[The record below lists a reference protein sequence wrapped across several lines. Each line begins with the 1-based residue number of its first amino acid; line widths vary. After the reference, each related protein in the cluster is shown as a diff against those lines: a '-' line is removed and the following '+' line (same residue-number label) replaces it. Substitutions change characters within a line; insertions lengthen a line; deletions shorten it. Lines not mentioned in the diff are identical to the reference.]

1 MEINHSLY
9 STTKLTRKWV
19 LKLLLFTLLV
29 VQASTGAVSQSS
41 NADFER
47 VKIFGPD
54 HIFSN
59 ITMSPDGNT
68 IAVSSKKSEP
78 VTLIDWKNRQ
88 EIRKIDAGKWY
99 AGSRINYS
107 ATGTYLL
114 LQELNFYDLVENKNR
129 KLHFEIVEAASGRII
144 KDFQDVQD
152 VIVTAD
158 EQQAVSLQG
167 EEITFWN
174 LATGSKLKSF
184 RVSGASDA
192 IALSPDG
199 STIAVSHI
207 VTKADLKGDRRF
219 KKKKAAK
226 PVLRYKQL
234 VSFYNTTT
242 FEKLKTVNEFYDI
255 VYRLRFS
262 NDGNN
267 LFVFQI
273 PHIKV
278 QTSKQTLTYVS
289 RVDGKS
295 FEALRGGLTSQS
307 IGQPDIR
314 LSNNGQFFAINS
326 KGNRFQE
333 IHLYDFASGTLLQR
347 FELGQRLFEKGSEGE
362 KLIKD
367 SRPSFL
373 FLPDDTSILI
383 TMGNQMIIW
392 NLDTNQ

>member
-1 MEINHSLY
+1 MENHSLFT
-9 STTKLTRKWV
+9 TTKLTKKWL
-19 LKLLLFTLLV
+19 LKLFLSTLLV

-152 VIVTAD
+152 VIITAD

-314 LSNNGQFFAINS
+314 LSNNEQFFAINS

>member
-1 MEINHSLY
+1 MEINHSLS
-9 STTKLTRKWV
+9 STTNLTKKWI
-19 LKLLLFTLLV
+19 LKLCLSAMLLV
-29 VQASTGAVSQSS
+29 HTSTGAVGQSS
-41 NADFER
+41 NSDFER
-47 VKIFGPD
+47 VKIFGPEF
-54 HIFSN
+54 IFSN

-68 IAVSSKKSEP
+68 IAVSSKKSSP
-78 VTLIDWKNRQ
+78 VTMLDWKNRQ
-88 EIRKIDAGKWY
+88 EIKKIDAGKWV

-114 LQELNFYDLVENKNR
+114 LQEMNLYDLVENKNR
-129 KLHFEIVEAASGRII
+129 KLHFEIVEAESGKII

-152 VIVTAD
+152 VIITTD
-158 EQQAVSLQG
+158 EQQAVSLQRQ
-167 EEITFWN
+167 EITFWS
-174 LATGSKLKSF
+174 LANGTKLKSF
-184 RVSGASDA
+184 QVSGASDA
-192 IALSPDG
+192 IAISPDG
-199 STIAVSHI
+199 STIAVSHS

-226 PVLRYKQL
+226 KVIRYKQL

-262 NDGNN
+262 NDGDH

-273 PHIKV
+273 PHLKV
-278 QTSKQTLTYVS
+278 QTSKQTLTYVT
-289 RVDGKS
+289 RVDGRTY
-295 FEALRGGLTSQS
+295 EALRGGLTSQS

-314 LSNNGQFFAINS
+314 LSHNGQLFAINS
-326 KGNRFQE
+326 KGNKFQE
-333 IHLYDFASGTLLQR
+333 IHLYDFTSGTLLQR

-373 FLPDDTSILI
+373 FLPGDASILI

>member
-1 MEINHSLY
+1 MEINHSLF

-47 VKIFGPD
+47 VKIFGPE

-314 LSNNGQFFAINS
+314 LSNNEQFFAINS

>member
-1 MEINHSLY
+1 MEINHSLF
-9 STTKLTRKWV
+9 STTDLIKKWL
-19 LKLLLFTLLV
+19 LKLLLSALLV
-29 VQASTGAVSQSS
+29 VQASTGASGQSS

-88 EIRKIDAGKWY
+88 EIRKIDAGEWY

-152 VIVTAD
+152 VLITTD

-226 PVLRYKQL
+226 PVLRFKQL

-267 LFVFQI
+267 VFVFQI

-314 LSNNGQFFAINS
+314 LSHNGQFFAINS
-326 KGNRFQE
+326 KGNKFQE

-373 FLPDDTSILI
+373 FLPGDTSILI